1 MVDVLAE
8 GTSLRLT
15 TRSEYSAVIQRNG
28 GRVASLVSKAN
39 SGRPILAIDG
49 CPLQCVR
56 GCLDQHGVKA
66 SQHLVL
72 SQYGLKKRYGEDF
85 SSETVEQV
93 YHGVVDLLGSER
105 MQKRFHAP
113 RAVGEEG
120 VC

>member
-1 MVDVLAE
+1 MSSPL
-8 GTSLRLT
+8 
-15 TRSEYSAVIQRNG
+15 
-28 GRVASLVSKAN
+28 K
-39 SGRPILAIDG
+39 G